1 MTGRVRGVTGRPP
14 MRQKFLLFT
23 FCVFFLCPSFAAGE
37 DAFQRCLFVTVLQD
51 PPVLSSRQEITRLID
66 FAKEARTDILFVQ
79 IYRANQAWFPST
91 IADPAPY
98 DDARRRLSEDPLKLL
113 IKQAHRSGIRVYA
126 WLNMLSLSNNKNARL
141 LNKYGPEILTRN
153 LNAKKKLQDY
163 RIDSQYFLEPGD
175 LRVRRELAGIVGE
188 ILTAYPELDGILFD
202 YVRYPDPSPDY
213 GYTPMNMERFRKA
226 TGREI
231 AGKNDPAW
239 QTWKRTQVT
248 ELLRELVE
256 KTRAMRPGIGVAA
269 TGCAPY
275 IRAYAE
281 AFQDWPSW
289 VKTGLVDF
297 VTFMSYSP
305 DAEEFEKSVRNAK
318 SKVADFTKVM
328 VGVPAYKLAA
338 SPWILVRQMRFCAES
353 GSGGF
358 CVFHYGSVEE
368 HPALGR
374 AVIGSKNP

>member
-1 MTGRVRGVTGRPP
+1 MTK
-14 MRQKFLLFT
+14 KFLSAVL
-23 FCVFFLCPSFAAGE
+23 CALLLCPCPANGK
-37 DAFQRCLFVTVLQD
+37 DAFQRCLFVTLVQD

-66 FAKEARTDILFVQ
+66 FAKQARIDILFVQ
-79 IYRANQAWFPST
+79 IYRSNQSWFPSA
-91 IADPAPY
+91 IADPSPY
-98 DDARRRLSEDPLKLL
+98 HEALNRLSEDPFRLL
-113 IKQAHRSGIRVYA
+113 MGQARAAGIRVYA
-126 WLNMLSLSNNKNARL
+126 WLNMLSLGDNKDARL
-141 LNKYGPEILTRN
+141 LKKYGPGILTRN
-153 LNAKKKLQDY
+153 RSAKKRLQDY

-175 LRVRRELAGIVGE
+175 LRVRKELLGIVEE

-213 GYTPMNMERFRKA
+213 GYTQMNMERFRQA

-231 AGKNDPAW
+231 VEKTDLAW
-239 QTWKRTQVT
+239 QDWKRAQVT
-248 ELLRELVE
+248 ETLCEFVK

-289 VKTGLVDF
+289 LSSGLVDF

-305 DAEEFEKSVRNAK
+305 DAEEFERSVRDAE
-318 SKVADFTKVM
+318 SKVSDFTKVM

-338 SPWILVRQMRFCAES
+338 SPWVFARQLRFCRES

-358 CVFHYGSVEE
+358 CVFHYGSLSG
-368 HPALGR
+368 HPALAR
-374 AVIGSKNP
+374 AVIGTNHP